1 MRRDISGVKNPSG
14 VKAFGTHL
22 RRLREERD
30 LSQQQLADLAD
41 LAKITVQRIEN
52 AKFRVTID
60 VLISLA
66 GSLNV
71 TLPEL
76 VDFALPPEK
85 KERK

>member
-1 MRRDISGVKNPSG
+1 MKNPSG
-14 VKAFGTHL
+14 VKAFGMHL

-60 VLISLA
+60 VLISLST
-66 GSLNV
+66 SLNV

-76 VDFALPPEK
+76 VDFEIPI
-85 KERK
+85 ERKSKK